1 MAKSV
6 RGQAN
11 RVHQC
16 LAAHHQNVQLRA
28 VERLRLYL
36 KRGRK
41 IVHLK
46 ENGVP
51 DRSKNDLPE
60 HSEREFHYRRLR
72 EEEEEEE
79 NGVPDRSKNELPEL
93 SESEFH
99 YRRLCIKGAKI
110 SKRCNADITP
120 WKVSIKLM
128 IQDELTKRAD
138 EEEEE
143 EDEGDTEKDKIQPP
157 VKVWRPDLGHIILLP
172 RLWSRSQNMTIF

>member
-99 YRRLCIKGAKI
+99 YRRLCIKA
-110 SKRCNADITP
+110 KRCNADITP